1 MPKRSWL
8 SFVSKQKKQG
18 VKLDDLLYALA
29 IVYLQKRGFDWTGE
43 DLHQFCLGLSG
54 NNFSYGLMKPEPISV
69 RVLNDDN
76 SFELKK
82 IGHTYECWR
91 HLDRPQFQARIQTAN
106 KQIDAD
112 LLIGFTQIY
121 TPDWVVRY
129 LVDKSVLARDKTVID
144 PACGTGN
151 FVLSAFDRLID
162 LGASVKDILNSQLCA
177 TDIDQTA
184 LSICTLS
191 LCVRLIELGAD
202 IVQNQGQNLNL
213 DKLELKGFRLI
224 SLDQTNELGSL
235 YKDFSPE
242 HPLSRTYQAVL
253 TNPPYIGRRLIS
265 KKLKSAL
272 KTNFPNAYQD
282 LSAAFLSRC
291 LELTCINGRM
301 GMITQ
306 ASLLDLPAFDSLRRE
321 IIDQYNLVSI
331 VDAGTNV
338 FPLVSGDKV
347 NSAILVI
354 EKTTEVTDSRSFE
367 FCKLPKVSVE
377 IDKAGRLENG
387 LFTRLDQ
394 KSLKVAY
401 RLSEPVPS
409 EILQLLSLPT
419 LDSFA
424 SIKQGLATTDN
435 ARFVKRICDVP
446 KDEIGIRWFP
456 YVKGAGATRWYA
468 PVTHVVDWQNNG
480 ERIKDTVRQKYPYLN
495 GKANWVVKNEAYYFK
510 PGICFSF
517 VSSKGVSFRKL
528 FAGAI
533 FDVGASAIFLEDV
546 SVDPDFLLAYLNSSL
561 CVALL
566 QYINP
571 TINNQVGDVRR
582 LPIIP
587 IEHKDRV
594 ALAANANELIKLSQ
608 IKLECLPENRER
620 ILQSIEILEKDND
633 SIVLGAAKDNFN
645 WTLDELNRVKTWCQ
659 FREVISSQASKI

>member
-29 IVYLQKRGFDWTGE
+29 IMYLQKRGIDFSAE
-43 DLHQFCLGLSG
+43 ELHQFCLCLSG
-54 NNFSYGLMKPEPISV
+54 NNFLYALSKPNPISV

-76 SFELKK
+76 SFDLKK

-91 HLDRPQFQARIQTAN
+91 HLERAQFQARIQTAN

-129 LVDKSVLARDKTVID
+129 LVEKSVLAKDARVID

-151 FVLSAFDRLID
+151 FVLNVFDKLIE

-177 TDIDQTA
+177 TDIDQMA
-184 LSICTLS
+184 LSICALS
-191 LCVRLIELGAD
+191 LCVRLIELGASID
-202 IVQNQGQNLNL
+202 QEEIELN
-213 DKLELKGFRLI
+213 GFRLI

-235 YKDFSPE
+235 YKDFSKE
-242 HPLSRTYQAVL
+242 HPLSQTYQAVL
-253 TNPPYIGRRLIS
+253 TNPPYIGRRLLS
-265 KKLKSAL
+265 KQLKGTL
-272 KTNFPNAYQD
+272 KTNYPDSYND

-291 LELTCINGRM
+291 LELTCISGRM

-321 IIDQYNLVSI
+321 IIDQYDLVTI

-354 EKTTEVTDSRSFE
+354 EKPTEATDSRSFE

-377 IDKAGRLENG
+377 IDKSGRLENG

-409 EILQLLSLPT
+409 QILQLLSLPT

-446 KDEIGIRWFP
+446 KDEIGIKWFP

-533 FDVGASAIFLEDV
+533 FDVGASAIFIEDV

-587 IEHKDRV
+587 IEQKDRV
-594 ALAANANELIKLSQ
+594 ALAANANELIELSRK
-608 IKLECLPENRER
+608 KLECLPENRER
-620 ILQSIEILEKDND
+620 ILQSIEILEKENN
-633 SIVLGAAKDNFN
+633 SIVLRAAKDNFD
-645 WTLDELNRVKTWCQ
+645 WTLDELNLVKTWCQ